1 MFTKRV
7 GSSVYFGIR
16 HEGAAAFA
24 ASAYGRLTGRPAAC
38 WGIAGPGATNL
49 LLWDADREL
58 VHERIRLFPGPLAL
72 ASAITPE
79 SHARSRLQ
87 VDFDP
92 MMLGK
97 FHAVDVLVWGEIG
110 VTAALLKASSPVAT
124 TQPINAPRSPSAGE
138 SGGGRRVVEKP
149 KLEGEGSKEFRV
161 AEKAD
166 LESALEATLDD
177 S

>member
-1 MFTKRV
+1 MNESDCFLV
-7 GSSVYFGIR
+7 FG
-16 HEGAAAFA
+16 
-24 ASAYGRLTGRPAAC
+24 ASFSDHTG
-38 WGIAGPGATNL
+38 
-49 LLWDADREL
+49 
-58 VHERIRLFPGPLAL
+58 
-72 ASAITPE
+72 ITPKKPTI
-79 SHARSRLQ
+79 Q

-124 TQPINAPRSPSAGE
+124 TQPINAPRSPSAGG